1 MEISFIL
8 GILGGYK
15 MKKILQSGLSLAI
28 GAVLGIVMLWVIGFD
43 NMDRMNFLQYTLA
56 FGLIGVGTY
65 FILIFTTI
73 IHEAGH
79 LVCGLMSGYGF
90 LSFRVLSFT
99 FCKYEDKFKIK
110 RFTIPGTG
118 GQCLMAPPEYND
130 GNFKYKLYLAG
141 GNIATFILL
150 AIEVMLVAVIGIDV
164 FIGRIILL
172 AAVISLYLLL
182 LNAIPMKLGGIANDA
197 FDLKSLGKNPEH
209 KKEFWLSLDVNAK
222 TNQGALLSQVGIDF
236 DAIDDD
242 ELIKEIDGIAIQIK
256 LNIKVNYL
264 ISEKRFEEAYTLC
277 KKLLDEKAVIELYK
291 YELRCDKMFL
301 EIVLGKEGKVKK
313 TYSDDLKQYINRT
326 HKYMITRMRLM
337 YAYYLLVKKDNEKAL
352 KEKETFE
359 KACLRYPDLGEIK
372 NEKALMEYIDSI
384 HKMNMEADI
393 SEENVEKEA

>member
-1 MEISFIL
+1 
-8 GILGGYK
+8 
-15 MKKILQSGLSLAI
+15 MKKILQFILSLGI
-28 GAVLGIVMLWVIGFD
+28 GAVLGVILLWVIGFD
-43 NMDRMNFLQYTLA
+43 NMDKMEFWQFFMAYTFMF
-56 FGLIGVGTY
+56 FGVY
-65 FILIFTTI
+65 AILIFTTI

-79 LVCGLMSGYGF
+79 LVCGLMSGYGYLNF
-90 LSFRVLSFT
+90 RILSFN
-99 FCKYEDKFKIK
+99 FCQYEDGFKIK
-110 RFTIPGTG
+110 RFAIPGTG

-141 GNIATFILL
+141 GNMATFILF
-150 AIEVMLVAVIGIDV
+150 AIEVMIVAVTGIDT
-164 FIGRIILL
+164 FIGRFVLL
-172 AAVISLYLLL
+172 TAVISLYLLL

-222 TNQGALLSQVGIDF
+222 TNRGALLSEVGIDF

-242 ELIKEIDGIAIQIK
+242 ELMKEIDGIAIQIK

-264 ISEKRFEEAYTLC
+264 IGEKRFEEAYTLC

-291 YELRCDKMFL
+291 YELKCDKMFL

-313 TYSDDLKQYINRT
+313 TYSDELKLYINKT

-337 YAYYLLVKKDNEKAL
+337 YAYYLLIEKDEAKAL
-352 KEKETFE
+352 KEKEAFE

-384 HKMNMEADI
+384 HKNNMEATKNTEIND
-393 SEENVEKEA
+393 SMEADTNEETVEKEA

>member
-1 MEISFIL
+1 
-8 GILGGYK
+8 
-15 MKKILQSGLSLAI
+15 MKKILQSGLSLTI
-28 GAVLGIVMLWVIGFD
+28 GAVLAIVMLWVIGFD
-43 NMDRMNFLQYTLA
+43 NLDKMNFLQYIISFLGMG
-56 FGLIGVGTY
+56 FGAY
-65 FILIFTTI
+65 AILIITTI
-73 IHEAGH
+73 VHEAGH

-90 LSFRVLSFT
+90 LSFRILSFS
-99 FCKYEDKFKIK
+99 FCKYEDGFKVK
-110 RFTIPGTG
+110 RFAIPGTG

-141 GNIATFILL
+141 GNIATFLL
-150 AIEVMLVAVIGIDV
+150 FAIEVAIVAATGIDTFV
-164 FIGRIILL
+164 GRFVLL
-172 AAVISLYLLL
+172 AAVISLYLLI
-182 LNAIPMKLGGIANDA
+182 LNAIPMKIGGIANDA
-197 FDLKSLGKNPEH
+197 FDLKSLGQNPEH

-222 TNQGALLSQVGIDF
+222 TNRGLLLSEVGIDF

-256 LNIKVNYL
+256 LNLKVNYL

-291 YELRCDKMFL
+291 YELKCDKMFL

-313 TYSDDLKQYINRT
+313 TYSDDLKQYIDRT
-326 HKYMITRMRLM
+326 RKYMILRMRLM
-337 YAYYLLVKKDNEKAL
+337 YAYYLLIEKDEAKAL

-384 HKMNMEADI
+384 HR
-393 SEENVEKEA
+393 ENVEG